1 MPIQT
6 LPQWVRTAAVITPPY
21 WAMRGFRSLFLKGDG
36 AGSVVLPTLM
46 LLLFTALFAA
56 VALWRFQFGESKSSV
71 R

>member
-1 MPIQT
+1 
-6 LPQWVRTAAVITPPY
+6 
-21 WAMRGFRSLFLKGDG
+21 MRGFRSLFLKGDG